1 MGCQCMFY
9 TMFPLVRQRKFS
21 ISFLTDH
28 VIQEDQITHILNA
41 NKITHI
47 LNANWSRYT
56 ACIK

>member
-1 MGCQCMFY
+1 MS
-9 TMFPLVRQRKFS
+9 RQYLQKLKCGKKKRKLS